1 MSDLGDLLK
10 KAREQRELSLDDI
23 QEATKIRKR
32 YLEAIESGD
41 YKVLPGSF
49 YVRAFVKTYAEA
61 VGLDAD
67 DVLRLYKH
75 EMPEPAPEP
84 VTESVVK
91 QPRRSSQTSSDRWSK
106 FGFTG
111 IMLSFVV
118 VIAVIIWVYA
128 INTNDNTDD
137 TPKADDQTKITDSTD
152 LPKEPVKNADSNGT
166 GQAGTSNGNSNGTG
180 GNAVTPETPTTPETP
195 SNTTVTFASK
205 SGRTD
210 HYDVGPAGSHTVQIT
225 IKGGKNWLEVR
236 EGSSKGK
243 KLVYENAA
251 DGTVQS
257 FPLNTSLYINV
268 GRADLVEIAVDGVA
282 VEDGDRASSKRVQ
295 FDPVKSD
302 NPASNNQAGTT
313 DTGATDAGTGNNA
326 AQ

>member
-10 KAREQRELSLDDI
+10 KAREQRELSLDDL
-23 QEATKIRKR
+23 QEMTKIRKR

-75 EMPEPAPEP
+75 EMPAPAPEP
-84 VTESVVK
+84 ATEPVVK
-91 QPRRSSQTSSDRWSK
+91 QPRRSSQNASDRWSK

-128 INTNDNTDD
+128 INTNDSKDA
-137 TPKADDQTKITDSTD
+137 PKVDDQTKITDSTD
-152 LPKEPVKNADSNGT
+152 LPKEPVKNADSSGT
-166 GQAGTSNGNSNGTG
+166 GQTGTSNGNSNGTG
-180 GNAVTPETPTTPETP
+180 GDVTPTTPETP
-195 SNTTVTFASK
+195 TDTTVTFARK

-210 HYDVGPAGSHTVQIT
+210 LYDVGPAGAHTVQIT

-236 EGSSKGK
+236 EGGSKGK

-257 FPLNTSLYINV
+257 FPLDKSLYINV
-268 GRADLVEIAVDGVA
+268 GRADLAEIAVDGVA
-282 VEDGDRASSKRVQ
+282 IEDGDRASSKRVQ
-295 FDPVKSD
+295 LDPVKSD
-302 NPASNNQAGTT
+302 STAPNNQTDTTGAGTN
-313 DTGATDAGTGNNA
+313 NNA